1 MATAVASAC
10 AVTMMGLLHS
20 FRKYLHKPP
29 ATLPSSPK
37 KLLQP
42 PVKLPCSPFHPTS
55 IYFNSPTSKY
65 PFFPLAVSPLINN
78 RNPSSTTIP
87 PKAKHG
93 SSRKVNIRCRFGG
106 KLMPRLSDGA
116 LHYVGGRTRITDF
129 RRDLTLQELYCKMEE
144 IYGGPANICYKL
156 PDQNLDRL
164 VSISSAEDLD
174 NMLNKYDYLKKTAKC
189 GYPRLHVFLFPLSNR
204 ENSLDDA
211 DDAACNNN
219 GLSCIEEVNGATKA
233 HGFKT
238 YKNDGKK
245 AATSMLRVDNKCD
258 GNGNENTSVPEYQ
271 SFLVHS
277 NINDKINV
285 IPQIINPPNDAL
297 YVLPT
302 YEEPRQIH
310 DITPSSFAMAHEPQ
324 QQNHQLYG
332 EFFSGISNSN
342 SIFQNQD
349 PRNVPGPS
357 SNNDSYVGHFRHTR
371 EPRQIHY
378 ITPSS
383 FAMANVPQ
391 PQNHQFY
398 GEVFPE
404 ISDSNPIIQNQDPWN
419 IPGPSNI
426 DSYFGH
432 FRHTREPRQMHY
444 ITPSSFAMT
453 NVPQLQNHQLF
464 GEVFPEISDT
474 NSIFQNQD
482 PWNVPGPSNID
493 SYFGHFRHTRDIGTY
508 EADEDLCNIVE
519 LVESV
524 LQYP

>member
-1 MATAVASAC
+1 MATAADSAC
-10 AVTMMGLLHS
+10 AVTMIGLLHA
-20 FRKYLHKPP
+20 FRKYIHKPP

-37 KLLQP
+37 NLLQP
-42 PVKLPCSPFHPTS
+42 PVKLPCSPFHPSS

-65 PFFPLAVSPLINN
+65 PFFPIAVRPLITNL
-78 RNPSSTTIP
+78 NPSSITIP

-164 VSISSAEDLD
+164 VSISTAEDLK

-189 GYPRLHVFLFPLSNR
+189 GYPRLHIFLFPLSNR
-204 ENSLDDA
+204 ENSLA
-211 DDAACNNN
+211 DVNDAACNNS

-238 YKNDGKK
+238 YKNDDQK
-245 AATSMLRVDNKCD
+245 AATSMLHVDDKGD
-258 GNGNENTSVPEYQ
+258 RSGNENTSVPEHQ
-271 SFLVHS
+271 SFLAHS
-277 NINDKINV
+277 NINDEING

-310 DITPSSFAMAHEPQ
+310 YTTPSSSAMAHEPQ
-324 QQNHQLYG
+324 PQNHQLYG
-332 EFFSGISNSN
+332 EYLSGISNSN

-349 PRNVPGPS
+349 PLNV
-357 SNNDSYVGHFRHTR
+357 
-371 EPRQIHY
+371 
-378 ITPSS
+378 
-383 FAMANVPQ
+383 
-391 PQNHQFY
+391 
-398 GEVFPE
+398 
-404 ISDSNPIIQNQDPWN
+404 
-419 IPGPSNI
+419 PGPSNI

-432 FRHTREPRQMHY
+432 FRHTREPRQIHY
-444 ITPSSFAMT
+444 ITPFSFAMA
-453 NVPQLQNHQLF
+453 NVPQSQNHQLF

-508 EADEDLCNIVE
+508 EADEDLRNIVE

-524 LQYP
+524 IQSP